1 MKVIAITN
9 QKGGVGKTTSTVNM
23 AASLGVLG
31 FKVLMI
37 DMDPQG
43 NATTG
48 LGISK
53 ADLKACIYNVLVD
66 ERSIEETVVQTSFE
80 NLWVVPAT
88 INLSGVDLE
97 LASVIGRETRLKQAI
112 EDMQMNFDY
121 VLIDCPPSLG
131 LLTLN
136 ALTVSESI
144 IVPIQAEYYALEGLT
159 QLLNTIRLAQRH
171 LNKALVIEGI
181 VLTMVN
187 KTNLSAEVEEEVRN
201 IFDKKVYSTTI
212 SRGVRLS
219 EAPSY
224 GQPIYYYDQRSR
236 GAQEYL
242 ELAKEV
248 IKNGN

>member
-1 MKVIAITN
+1 MKIISITN
-9 QKGGVGKTTSTVNM
+9 QKGGVGKTTSTVNL

-31 FKVLMI
+31 HRVLMI

-48 LGISK
+48 LGINK
-53 ADLKACIYNVLVD
+53 ADLKACIYTVLVD
-66 ERSIEETVVQTSFE
+66 ELPIEEAIVTTAFE
-80 NLWVVPAT
+80 NLFVVPAT

-97 LASVIGRETRLKQAI
+97 LASVIGRESRLKQAI
-112 EDMQMNFDY
+112 EEMTQTFDY
-121 VLIDCPPSLG
+121 ILIDCPPSLG

-136 ALTVSESI
+136 ALTVSNSL

-171 LNKALVIEGI
+171 LNKELVIEGI

-201 IFDKKVYSTTI
+201 IFDKKVYKTTI

-236 GAQEYL
+236 GATEYV

-248 IKNGN
+248 MQHGN

>member
-9 QKGGVGKTTSTVNM
+9 QKGGVGKTTSTVNL
-23 AASLGVLG
+23 AASLGVIG
-31 FKVLMI
+31 HRVLLI

-48 LGISK
+48 LGINK
-53 ADLKACIYNVLVD
+53 AELQSCIYTVLVD
-66 ERSIEETVVQTSFE
+66 EIPLETAMVETPFK
-80 NLWVVPAT
+80 NLFVVPAT

-97 LASVIGRETRLKQAI
+97 LASVIGRESRLKQAI
-112 EDMQMNFDY
+112 EDMKEEFDY
-121 VLIDCPPSLG
+121 ILIDCPPSLG

-136 ALTVSESI
+136 ALTVSNSI

-171 LNKALVIEGI
+171 LNKELVIEGI

-201 IFDKKVYSTTI
+201 IFGKKVYQTKI

-224 GQPIYYYDQRSR
+224 GKPIYYYDQRSR
-236 GAQEYL
+236 GAEEYL

-248 IKNGN
+248 KQHGN

>member
-66 ERSIEETVVQTSFE
+66 ERPIEETVVQTSFE
-80 NLWVVPAT
+80 NLWVIPAT

>member
-1 MKVIAITN
+1 MKIIAITN

-31 FKVLMI
+31 HKVLMI

-53 ADLKACIYNVLVD
+53 ADLKACIYTVLVD
-66 ERSIEETVVQTSFE
+66 ERRIDETMIETPFE

-112 EDMQMNFDY
+112 EEMKTEFDY

-136 ALTVSESI
+136 ALTVAESI

-171 LNKALVIEGI
+171 LNKTLVIEGI

-201 IFDKKVYSTTI
+201 IFDKKVYTTTI

>member
-66 ERSIEETVVQTSFE
+66 ERPIEETVVQTSFE

>member
-1 MKVIAITN
+1 MKVIAVTN

-31 FKVLMI
+31 YKVLMI

-48 LGISK
+48 LGINK
-53 ADLKACIYNVLVD
+53 ADLKSCIYTVLVD
-66 ERSIEETVVQTSFE
+66 EIPIEDAIIETPFE
-80 NLWVVPAT
+80 NLSVVPAT

-97 LASVIGRETRLKQAI
+97 LASVIGRESRLKQAI
-112 EDMQMNFDY
+112 EDMKQTFDY

-136 ALTVSESI
+136 ALTVSNSI

-171 LNKALVIEGI
+171 LNKELVIEGI

-187 KTNLSAEVEEEVRN
+187 KTNLSAEVEQEVRN
-201 IFDKKVYSTTI
+201 IFDKKVYKTTI

-224 GQPIYYYDQRSR
+224 GKPIYYYDQRSR

-248 IKNGN
+248 MKHGN

>member
-1 MKVIAITN
+1 MKVIAVTN

-31 FKVLMI
+31 HKVLMI

-48 LGISK
+48 LGINK
-53 ADLKACIYNVLVD
+53 ADLQSCIYTVLVD
-66 ERSIEETVVQTSFE
+66 EIPIEEAVIQTPFQ

-97 LASVIGRETRLKQAI
+97 LASVIGRESRLKQAI
-112 EDMQMNFDY
+112 EDMQQEFDY

-136 ALTVSESI
+136 ALTVSNSI

-171 LNKALVIEGI
+171 LNKELVIEGI

-187 KTNLSAEVEEEVRN
+187 KTNLSAEVEQEVRN
-201 IFDKKVYSTTI
+201 IFDKKVYKTTI

-224 GQPIYYYDQRSR
+224 GKPIYYYDQRSR

-248 IKNGN
+248 MKHGN

>member
-1 MKVIAITN
+1 MKVIAVTN

-31 FKVLMI
+31 YKVLMI

-48 LGISK
+48 LGINK
-53 ADLKACIYNVLVD
+53 ADLKSCIYTVLVD
-66 ERSIEETVVQTSFE
+66 EIPIEDAIIETPFE
-80 NLWVVPAT
+80 NLSVVPAT

-97 LASVIGRETRLKQAI
+97 LASVIGRESRLKQAI
-112 EDMQMNFDY
+112 EDMKQAFDY

-136 ALTVSESI
+136 ALTVSNSI

-171 LNKALVIEGI
+171 LNKELVIEGI

-187 KTNLSAEVEEEVRN
+187 KTNLSAEVEQEVRN
-201 IFDKKVYSTTI
+201 IFDKKVYKTTI

-224 GQPIYYYDQRSR
+224 GKPIYYYDQRSR

-248 IKNGN
+248 MKHGN

>member
-9 QKGGVGKTTSTVNM
+9 QKGGVGKTTSTVNL
-23 AASLGVLG
+23 AASLGVIG
-31 FKVLMI
+31 HRVLLI

-48 LGISK
+48 LGINK
-53 ADLKACIYNVLVD
+53 AELQSCIYTVLVD
-66 ERSIEETVVQTSFE
+66 EIPLETAMVETPFK
-80 NLWVVPAT
+80 NLFVVPAT

-97 LASVIGRETRLKQAI
+97 LASVIGRESRLKQAI
-112 EDMQMNFDY
+112 EDMTEEFDY
-121 VLIDCPPSLG
+121 ILIDCPPSLG

-136 ALTVSESI
+136 ALTVSNSI

-171 LNKALVIEGI
+171 LNKELVIEGI

-201 IFDKKVYSTTI
+201 IFGKKVYQTKI

-224 GQPIYYYDQRSR
+224 GKPIYYYDQRSR
-236 GAQEYL
+236 GAEEYL

-248 IKNGN
+248 KQHGN

>member
-1 MKVIAITN
+1 MKVIAVTN

-31 FKVLMI
+31 HKVLMI

-48 LGISK
+48 LGINK
-53 ADLKACIYNVLVD
+53 ADLQSCIYTVLVD
-66 ERSIEETVVQTSFE
+66 EIPIEEAVIQTPFQ

-97 LASVIGRETRLKQAI
+97 LASVIGRESRLKQAI
-112 EDMQMNFDY
+112 EDMQQEFDY

-136 ALTVSESI
+136 ALTVSNSI
-144 IVPIQAEYYALEGLT
+144 IVPIQAEYYALGGLT

-171 LNKALVIEGI
+171 LNKELVIEGI

-187 KTNLSAEVEEEVRN
+187 KTNLSAEVEQEVRN
-201 IFDKKVYSTTI
+201 IFDKKVYKTTI

-224 GQPIYYYDQRSR
+224 GKPIYYYDQRSR

-248 IKNGN
+248 MKHGN

>member
-23 AASLGVLG
+23 AASLGILG
-31 FKVLMI
+31 HKVLMI

-48 LGISK
+48 LGINK
-53 ADLKACIYNVLVD
+53 ADLNSCIYTVLVD
-66 ERSIEETVVQTSFE
+66 EIPIEEAIIETPFE

-97 LASVIGRETRLKQAI
+97 LASVIGRESRLKQAI
-112 EDMQMNFDY
+112 EDMSQVFDY

-136 ALTVSESI
+136 ALTVSNSI

-171 LNKALVIEGI
+171 LNKELVIEGI

-187 KTNLSAEVEEEVRN
+187 KTNLSAEVEQEVRN
-201 IFDKKVYSTTI
+201 IFDKKVYKTTI

-224 GQPIYYYDQRSR
+224 GKPIYYYDQRSR

-248 IKNGN
+248 MKHGN